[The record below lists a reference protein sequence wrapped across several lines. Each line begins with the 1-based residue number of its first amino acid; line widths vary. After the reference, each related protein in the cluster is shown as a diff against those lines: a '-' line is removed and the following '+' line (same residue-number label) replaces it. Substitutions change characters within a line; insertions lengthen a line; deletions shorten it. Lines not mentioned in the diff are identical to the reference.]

1 MEQDNQ
7 PSKNP
12 GFTQRHPF
20 ITVSIVFTLFM
31 LFVALG
37 IYITYHSDE
46 PAPVPESSSASPSP
60 SSAVTARTSEHQHDI
75 VPIPDVDPTCET
87 DGHTGG
93 ERCSVCGFITTL
105 PTVIEKLG
113 HTCET
118 GLCER
123 CKKWIVQG
131 QTAPENG
138 IWKQGYFNDIFGDPT
153 NEKCVFTDRFYG
165 TFSNSATS
173 GSELGV
179 QVCAVLGEFQLELI
193 EYDLFPVTSS
203 LYSMEGNVKY
213 LDVKEKFYPKFR
225 DGVLIIDGS
234 MFEKIWAALATGLD
248 VEFAISEIGGNSIY
262 RFTLKGSNFAAAFT
276 ASFLV
281 Q

>member
-20 ITVSIVFTLFM
+20 ITVSIVFALFM

-93 ERCSVCGFITTL
+93 ERCSVCGFITTV
-105 PTVIEKLG
+105 PTVVEKLG

-118 GLCER
+118 GLCDR
-123 CKKWIVQG
+123 CGKFIRLG
-131 QTAPENG
+131 IPAPETG
-138 IWKQGYFNDIFGDPT
+138 IWKNGVFLDVFGDPT
-153 NEKCVFTDRFYG
+153 DEGCVFSETIKG
-165 TFSNSATS
+165 SFSNSATNNS
-173 GSELGV
+173 SLSVRIYSTEN
-179 QVCAVLGEFQLELI
+179 EFMFYLY
-193 EYDLFPVTSS
+193 EYDKLQVRDSFHSIEANIKHGEKKET
-203 LYSMEGNVKY
+203 LYPY
-213 LDVKEKFYPKFR
+213 FR
-225 DGVLIIDGS
+225 DDSLIFSGNGY
-234 MFEKIWAALATGLD
+234 EKIFASLCAGNDIQFVIIEQGGTSTYNFT
-248 VEFAISEIGGNSIY
+248 VEA
-262 RFTLKGSNFAAAFT
+262 SNYVT
-276 ASFLV
+276 AYIDYML